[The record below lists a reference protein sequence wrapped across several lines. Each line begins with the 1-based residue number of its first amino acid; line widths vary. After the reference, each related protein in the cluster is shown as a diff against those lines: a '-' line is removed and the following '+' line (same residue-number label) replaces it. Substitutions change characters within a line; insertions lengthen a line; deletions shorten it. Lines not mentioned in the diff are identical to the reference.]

1 MRREMTKGYGKDMTR
16 SSIIFFMLAGLS
28 VVGLVVLSN
37 WQIPSP
43 TVAINKVISDET
55 LPK

>member
-1 MRREMTKGYGKDMTR
+1 MTR
-16 SSIIFFMLAGLS
+16 ISIIFFMLAGLS

-43 TVAINKVISDET
+43 TVVINKVISDET